1 MKKEII
7 IDDIFLKNIPRIDLH
22 GYTGDMAKV
31 AVKDFIYENVLLN
44 NHKILIVHG
53 IGSGIVKNSVHEELS
68 HNKYVLNYYLD
79 GFNTGCTIV
88 DIDKNIKK
96 VS

>member
-22 GYTGDMAKV
+22 GYTGDMARV
-31 AVKDFIYENVLLN
+31 AVKDFIEENIILN
-44 NHKILIVHG
+44 NSKILIVHG
-53 IGSGIVKNSVHEELS
+53 IGLGIVKNSVHEELS
-68 HNKYVLNYYLD
+68 HNKYVSKYYLS

-88 DIDKNIKK
+88 ELNNKG
-96 VS
+96 